1 MKLQRLYLPSKL
13 HFSWIFYC
21 NDVFA
26 WVSTCENFFQPE
38 RIGSVFN
45 SGELCLILASID
57 FVGTKS
63 VIKLLIFLMTVIIKL
78 FVNIVFARVD
88 FQELIFQKISCVRF
102 RHYLHFSVSASSH
115 ITLKYPLPQIPQLQ
129 WRR

>member
-26 WVSTCENFFQPE
+26 WVSTCENFFQSE

-45 SGELCLILASID
+45 SGELGLILASID
-57 FVGTKS
+57 FVETKS
-63 VIKLLIFLMTVIIKL
+63 VIKLLIFLMTVII
-78 FVNIVFARVD
+78 
-88 FQELIFQKISCVRF
+88 EL
-102 RHYLHFSVSASSH
+102 L
-115 ITLKYPLPQIPQLQ
+115 
-129 WRR
+129 